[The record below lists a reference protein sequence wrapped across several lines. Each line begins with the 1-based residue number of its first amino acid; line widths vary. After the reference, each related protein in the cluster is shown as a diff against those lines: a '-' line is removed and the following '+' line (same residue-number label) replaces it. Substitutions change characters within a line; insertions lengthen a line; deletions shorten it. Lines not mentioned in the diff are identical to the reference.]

1 MRWHAHV
8 RIFPALLTILVPFFL
23 SCPGLLAQR
32 SGVIIGQVRLPGG
45 ALLPQRVLVT
55 LQLRGA
61 PTNSTFTDNE
71 GRFSFS
77 QLMPAVYHV
86 VVKEEGYYP
95 ASQRARVDP
104 DVSTTTLVRIILRRR
119 ERGRPEQPPTPAVG
133 GNPHLVDVADYAK
146 QFPRQAVKEF
156 EAGVKA
162 NQLGKA
168 NQAMK
173 HYQKS
178 VELAPD
184 FYPAHNNLGTIY
196 VTQGNFEAA
205 EGEFA
210 QVIELNH
217 NDAQAYFNLGNVFCL
232 TQRYSD
238 AERTLREGLKREPG
252 SAFGNYLLGSAHARL
267 GKLDQAERSL
277 RAALE
282 LDPEMSS
289 IRLELANLYLQQGRT
304 TEAIAELKIFAKE
317 SPTHPMR
324 PKVEELLEK
333 LESSN
338 PTDL

>member
-1 MRWHAHV
+1 MRRQV
-8 RIFPALLTILVPFFL
+8 RVKKAVALLGLAAFL
-23 SCPGLLAQR
+23 FLPGARLCAQEAGR
-32 SGVIIGQVRLPGG
+32 IVGQVFEPGG
-45 ALLPQRVLVT
+45 ITLPQRVLVK
-55 LQLRGA
+55 LQMRGA
-61 PTNSTFTDNE
+61 TLTSTFTDDQ
-71 GRFSFS
+71 GHFAFY
-77 QLMPAVYHV
+77 QLIGNPYYLVIR
-86 VVKEEGYYP
+86 EEGYLP
-95 ASQRARVDP
+95 VDKLIVVRPDISPLTTVRLVLRPRAVETRENPPGSAS
-104 DVSTTTLVRIILRRR
+104 
-119 ERGRPEQPPTPAVG
+119 G

-146 QFPRQAVKEF
+146 QFPRKAVKEF

-162 NQLGKA
+162 GQLGRSDKA
-168 NQAMK
+168 VR
-173 HYQKS
+173 HYRKS
-178 VELAPD
+178 IEVAPD

-196 VTQGNFEAA
+196 VAQGNFEAA

-238 AERTLREGLKREPG
+238 AERTLQEGLKREPG

-282 LDPEMSS
+282 LDPKMSS
-289 IRLELANLYLQQGRT
+289 VRLELANLYLQQGRT
-304 TEAIAELKIFAKE
+304 AEAIAELRIFAKE
-317 SPTHPMR
+317 SPTHSMR